1 MRSNRLGKEY
11 QGGEVIFREGDKGE
25 AMYVIQSG
33 EVVLT
38 KKTPSGEYTLAC
50 LGAGEILGEMALFD
64 KKPRSATAT
73 AAGPARLLSVDKHKL
88 FESVSNDPTLLFRI
102 LETGAGRLR
111 KIGDEL
117 TTARKLIAAF
127 LETSASLEETC
138 RMIMEEGKEV
148 VQAENGSLMFLDD
161 SETNLAVTAAFGAES
176 DLKILFKPGEG
187 IAGRVLLSGKAERID
202 DVSGDPDYVKGNIE
216 IQSLLCAPLKN
227 QGMIFGVINM
237 SRTSGQPFDGED
249 LRVLTSLANFAS
261 IAVHNA
267 LHFSR
272 IHSTMRKLSI
282 QASLLDL

>member
-1 MRSNRLGKEY
+1 MRSDALGKQY
-11 QGGEVIFREGDKGE
+11 HDGELIFSEGDRGDV
-25 AMYVIQSG
+25 MYVIQAG
-33 EVVLT
+33 EVTLT

-73 AAGPARLLSVDKHKL
+73 AAGRTRLLSVDKHKL
-88 FESVSNDPTLLFRI
+88 FESVGNDPTLLFRI
-102 LETGAGRLR
+102 LETTAGRLR

-117 TTARKLIAAF
+117 TTARKLIAGF
-127 LETSASLEETC
+127 LDTSASLEVTC

-161 SETNLAVTAAFGAES
+161 SETSLAVTAAFGAES

-202 DVSGDPDYVKGNIE
+202 DVSGDPDYIKGNIE
-216 IQSLLCAPLKN
+216 IRSLLCAPLKN
-227 QGMIFGVINM
+227 QGVIFGVINM
-237 SRTSGQPFDGED
+237 SRTSGQPFTSED
-249 LRVLTSLANFAS
+249 LRVLVSLANFAS
-261 IAVHNA
+261 IAVHNS
-267 LHFSR
+267 LHLSR
-272 IHSTMRKLSI
+272 IHSTMHRLSI